1 MNFNTIKGYIFV
13 VFSSALMLVGAFIT
27 ILQGGLH
34 SEFTVF
40 GKLPPER
47 VNTGVL
53 MLFSAVGG
61 IVIYLCMNLLFA
73 GIAAVRKGR
82 EEARRRVGT
91 RLADLGK
98 DDRS

>member
-1 MNFNTIKGYIFV
+1 MNFSTIKGYIFV
-13 VFSSALMLVGAFIT
+13 IFSSGMMLMGAFIT
-27 ILQGGLH
+27 ILQGGLL
-34 SEFTVF
+34 SDFTVF
-40 GKLPPER
+40 GKPAQK

-61 IVIYLCMNLLFA
+61 IIIYLCMHLLFA
-73 GIAAVRKGR
+73 GITSARKGR

-98 DDRS
+98 DDRG